1 MKMVK
6 SVFFDEN
13 SRGGEGGQ
21 DKILRQDKVNFCTS
35 PPTRGNPKYC
45 GSIFADIVATLMI
58 TSTCK

>member
-1 MKMVK
+1 M
-6 SVFFDEN
+6 FFDEN